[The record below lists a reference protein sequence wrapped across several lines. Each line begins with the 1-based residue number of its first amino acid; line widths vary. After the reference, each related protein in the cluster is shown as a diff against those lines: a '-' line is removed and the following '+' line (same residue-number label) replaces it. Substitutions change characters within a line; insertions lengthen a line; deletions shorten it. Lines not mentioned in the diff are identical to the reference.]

1 MFLVFIH
8 LAVPGA
14 QLSYTGSLVVVCK
27 LLVMAH
33 GIQFP
38 GQRSN
43 LGPQHW
49 VLTVWVTGPPRKSQ
63 ELFCFVLFTSI
74 PLHPVF
80 FVCLSFNLKPFPLRG
95 LPLPSRQ
102 SFYFKAPFTSSFLKF
117 TGIIINWLLPLLLHM
132 VNSMMKRDFSK
143 FLEYQI
149 PFNLDKYGVVD
160 TQQVLWI
167 FLFAEWMNGWINWT
181 ELNWNYNLLHCKLK
195 LRRVRIHM
203 GSTKSLCSRS

>member
-1 MFLVFIH
+1 M
-8 LAVPGA
+8 
-14 QLSYTGSLVVVCK
+14 T
-27 LLVMAH
+27 H

-38 GQRSN
+38 GQF
-43 LGPQHW
+43 P
-49 VLTVWVTGPPRKSQ
+49 GPPALGAHSLSYWITKEVPRA
-63 ELFCFVLFTSI
+63 VLFYLPAYHCIQSSLSVSPSI
-74 PLHPVF
+74 SNHFL
-80 FVCLSFNLKPFPLRG
+80 LRG

-102 SFYFKAPFTSSFLKF
+102 SFCFKAPFTSSFLKF
-117 TGIIINWLLPLLLHM
+117 TGIIINRLLPLLLHM

-195 LRRVRIHM
+195 LWRVRIHM